1 MKLSGKVW
9 KFGDTVGATDI
20 VGAKYDSIGMSRQWA
35 ECAKHV
41 FEDTDPSIAG
51 AIQPGDIVVAG
62 ESFGAGHAH
71 YYSTAIMACKTAGIT
86 GFLVESIGGL
96 FQRACIDF
104 GLAAWALP
112 GISDFVSQGDHL
124 EIDLSTGAAT
134 NLTTGATTQFKPVSR
149 TILDIVEADG
159 SKNWALKRVGAEH
172 AIA

>member
-9 KFGDTVGATDI
+9 KFGDNVGATDI
-20 VGAKYDSIGMSRQWA
+20 VSAQYDSIGMNRRWE
-35 ECAKHV
+35 ECAKHL
-41 FEDTDPSIAG
+41 FEESDPSIAG
-51 AIQPGDIVVAG
+51 AIQRGDIIVAG
-62 ESFGAGHAH
+62 ASFGAGHAH
-71 YYSTAIMACKTAGIT
+71 YYSTAIMACKTAGIR
-86 GFLVESIGGL
+86 GFLVESISGL

-112 GISDFVSQGDHL
+112 GIADFVSQGDQL
-124 EIDLSTGAAT
+124 EIDLATGEAK
-134 NLTTGATTQFKPVSR
+134 NHTTGATTQFKPVSR